1 MKSLLKSPKHSPH
14 ACALVAVAALA
25 ASVTLGHG
33 AAARRASRPSHAQSV
48 HDSHTLDALDREVQ
62 KRFHNV
68 IGFGMARIGTEKKFA
83 PETSDEKSAVRELK
97 REGYK
102 VGMYL
107 AGRAILDD
115 VPERDRYSKVVFGS
129 SPAGQGFSG
138 PIFLSSTGAKGVPT
152 AASLWDETRRALR
165 SFESGSERY
174 GFKSGEWDVEAR
186 PVRASAESC
195 LKCHKARVKYT
206 VVTPETGE
214 KVVKSEALED
224 PLKVGDPLGVLV
236 YAYRKKR

>member
-1 MKSLLKSPKHSPH
+1 MKSLLKSPNHLPH
-14 ACALVAVAALA
+14 ACALAAALA

-33 AAARRASRPSHAQSV
+33 YAAPRASRPSHAQSV
-48 HDSHTLDALDREVQ
+48 QDSHALDALDREVQ

-68 IGFGMARIGTEKKFA
+68 IGFGMARIGTERKFA
-83 PETSDEKSAVRELK
+83 PETEGEKSAVRELK
-97 REGYK
+97 REGYR
-102 VGMYL
+102 VGLYL

-138 PIFLSSTGAKGVPT
+138 PLFLSSVSMKEAPT
-152 AASLWDETRRALR
+152 AAALWDETQRALR
-165 SFESGSERY
+165 SFAAGEERY

-195 LKCHKARVKYT
+195 LKCHTARVKFT
-206 VVTPETGE
+206 VVTSEMGE
-214 KVVKSEALED
+214 KGVKAEALED
-224 PLKVGDPLGVLV
+224 PPKVGDPLGVLV